1 MYTNLGLIF
10 LAAGQSSR
18 YGKKNKLL
26 ELYKGI
32 PIFIHSIKTLSTLCK
47 EENIII
53 VCSQENT
60 EDFSSLI
67 KKYLPNSNYKFTT
80 GGKERYNSVYNGL
93 KKLENKVEFVAIHD
107 TARPMVNTYIL
118 DECYKSCLING
129 NGVAAKRISDT
140 IKRTSTNN
148 QVIETVNRTNL
159 WAIETPQA
167 FTFNEIFTSYAKII
181 KDNAF
186 ITDDAGAMEYTDKE
200 VYLVE
205 NPFPNKKITYETDL
219 NDLI

>member
-1 MYTNLGLIF
+1 MYNDLGIIF

-26 ELYKGI
+26 EIYKDL
-32 PIFIHSIKTLSTLCK
+32 PIFIHSVKTLSSLCCEK
-47 EENIII
+47 NIVI
-53 VCSQENT
+53 VCSHENINS
-60 EDFSSLI
+60 FSSLI
-67 KKYLPNSNYKFTT
+67 KQYLPNVNYKFTA

-93 KKLENKVEFVAIHD
+93 INLKNKIKYVAIHD

-118 DECYKSCLING
+118 NECYKSCLTNG

-140 IKRTSTNN
+140 IKRTSYDN
-148 QVIETVNRTNL
+148 QVLETIDRTNL

-167 FTFNEIFTSYAKII
+167 FNYTEIFDAYTKII
-181 KDNAF
+181 EDKAS
-186 ITDDAGAMEYTDKE
+186 ITDDAGALEYTGKK